1 MSEICY
7 KKNFLKQVIAKIDFA
22 QPLSDLNHASLVA
35 VIAEIKKRY
44 PIAEQATAFQQGIE
58 ITDQEIR
65 SSKTEF
71 PEWNFHGVDRDK
83 SLKINQ
89 HFLQVLLTKY
99 TSESDFRD
107 DLLNPVSQI
116 IGTRPEVLIART
128 GVRFINIFD
137 FEIETFGKVKEYFT
151 EPISDHLAAIA
162 NPEQCVR
169 SILVSEYLLDE
180 TKIRIQSG
188 FFNPDYPAIIKR
200 RHFVLD
206 IDAYIDF
213 PHQISDVDKYFR
225 DFHAKVQMMFESH
238 ITQKLR
244 DEVLNG

>member
-1 MSEICY
+1 MSNICY
-7 KKNFLKQVIAKIDFA
+7 KKNYLKQVIAKIDFA
-22 QPLSDLNHASLVA
+22 QPLSDLNHDSIVA
-35 VIAEIKKRY
+35 IVAEIKKRY

-58 ITDQEIR
+58 ISDKEIK

-71 PEWNFHGVDRDK
+71 PEWNFHGVNREK
-83 SLKINQ
+83 TLKINQ

-99 TSESDFRD
+99 TSEADFRD
-107 DLLNPVSQI
+107 DLLNPISQV
-116 IGTRPEVLIART
+116 IGSRPDVLIART

-137 FEIETFGKVKEYFT
+137 FEIDSFTKIKEYFT
-151 EPISDHLAAIA
+151 ESISAHLANIV
-162 NPEQCVR
+162 NPNECVR
-169 SILVSEYLLDE
+169 SMLVNECLIDE
-180 TKIRIQSG
+180 TRIRMQSG
-188 FFNPDYPAIIKR
+188 LFNPDYPAIIKR

-213 PHQISDVDKYFR
+213 PHQIRDVDKYFR
-225 DFHAKVQMMFESH
+225 DFHIKVQSMFESH

>member
-7 KKNFLKQVIAKIDFA
+7 TKNFLKQVIAKIDFA
-22 QPLSDLNHASLVA
+22 QPLSDLNHESIVA
-35 VIAEIKKRY
+35 VVAEIKKRY
-44 PIAEQATAFQQGIE
+44 PISEQATAFQQGIE
-58 ITDQEIR
+58 ITDKEIK

-71 PEWNFHGVDRDK
+71 PEWNFHGVNREK
-83 SLKINQ
+83 TLKINQ

-99 TSESDFRD
+99 TSESDFKE
-107 DLLNPVSQI
+107 DLLTPISQI
-116 IGTRPEVLIART
+116 IGSRPEVLIART

-137 FEIETFGKVKEYFT
+137 FEIDNFAKVKEYFS
-151 EPISDHLAAIA
+151 ESISAHLAAVT
-162 NPEQCVR
+162 NPEECVR
-169 SILVSEYLLDE
+169 SILVNEYLLDE
-180 TKIRIQSG
+180 TKIRMQSG
-188 FFNPDYPAIIKR
+188 LFNPDYPAIIKR

-213 PHQISDVDKYFR
+213 PHQIRDVDKYFR
-225 DFHAKVQMMFESH
+225 DFHAKVQSMFESH